1 MPAIGIG
8 CWMGAVGESQEVTDM
23 VLKALSLGYR
33 HIDTASNYGNEYSVG
48 KAIRESNIP
57 RSEIFLVTKL
67 SSEDHARPLEALQRS
82 LDKLGVQSVDLYLMH
97 WPMSIENDRVCSPD
111 ESPFTETWKM
121 MESLVETGL
130 CITVIRLP
138 F

>member
-1 MPAIGIG
+1 METNIRLEKPS
-8 CWMGAVGESQEVTDM
+8 VNQT
-23 VLKALSLGYR
+23 SLVPKF
-33 HIDTASNYGNEYSVG
+33 SCLQNLN
-48 KAIRESNIP
+48 
-57 RSEIFLVTKL
+57 
-67 SSEDHARPLEALQRS
+67 SSEDHGRPLEALQRS
-82 LDKLGVQSVDLYLMH
+82 LDKLGVESVDLYLMH